1 VQIRLLVLAAVT
13 STAPEQRPA
22 TSTVLV
28 ELRGPTTLQ
37 DPVAAASTVL
47 AASLVD
53 SRDVRRQA
61 GPLVANSRI
70 PQQDRRVANTAVGS
84 MAAANTTA
92 SKSNET
98 ASGYKGGGASAPSPF
113 RYANSLKIAVRR
125 PRILSCNKTCSKSI
139 FSE

>member
-1 VQIRLLVLAAVT
+1 MVKLTCLLRRKEGLT
-13 STAPEQRPA
+13 PA
-22 TSTVLV
+22 
-28 ELRGPTTLQ
+28 EFH
-37 DPVAAASTVL
+37 AHWK
-47 AASLVD
+47 
-53 SRDVRRQA
+53 DVH